1 MFFRFCSNPGHPFAA
16 GMTLAKL
23 AAVTVDDNGKE
34 TFVTGGSLDRIQKV
48 RKITTLLLPTIMS
61 FFLMAVNKQEGGSFK
76 AGCYF
81 FVLSFL
87 NCCCCD
93 FPYFAVRGA
102 ESALIL
108 L

>member
-1 MFFRFCSNPGHPFAA
+1 MFFCFCSNPGHPFAV

-23 AAVTVDDNGKE
+23 AAVTVDDDGKE

-48 RKITTLLLPTIMS
+48 RKFTTLLLPTIVS

-81 FVLSFL
+81 FVLSLL
-87 NCCCCD
+87 NCRCCD

>member
-1 MFFRFCSNPGHPFAA
+1 MFFCFCSNPGHPFAV

-23 AAVTVDDNGKE
+23 AAVTVDDDGKE

-48 RKITTLLLPTIMS
+48 RKITTLLLPTILS
-61 FFLMAVNKQEGGSFK
+61 FFLMAVNKQGGGSFK

-87 NCCCCD
+87 N
-93 FPYFAVRGA
+93 
-102 ESALIL
+102 
-108 L
+108 